1 MSNNLN
7 NEIFLIKGVMIPT
20 QWDKRGQII
29 QVALQTDSFEK
40 YIIDEDAN
48 PEYLK
53 WLDKH
58 VRVQAQLLG
67 EDLVG
72 CKIIKIH
79 RVISDTD
86 IEIKTQEE
94 TIT

>member
-1 MSNNLN
+1 MSSNLK
-7 NEIFLIKGVMIPT
+7 NEIFIIKGVMIPT

-48 PEYLK
+48 SEYLK

-79 RVISDTD
+79 RVLSDTD